1 VGFRAFSIQALTEIR
16 VPHPSERS
24 AAESKN
30 LLLDPLRKGWET
42 TEAHLDRKDSGRKRA
57 SSGGTLFARCPILG
71 SHPEPG
77 AAQKL
82 VVILSEVECLPA
94 VAGICGCFPRTCHPR
109 DTNS

>member
-57 SSGGTLFARCPILG
+57 SSGGTLFARCPILR

-82 VVILSEVECLPA
+82 VVILSEARRGGRSRMPA
-94 VAGICGCFPRTCHPR
+94 RRGVDLRLTHSPNH
-109 DTNS
+109 